1 MKTFAQLKRDI
12 VEGVKIKTI
21 LNNIKPEKNGEIR
34 KIGKVQSNAIA
45 FEIPEEQQKP
55 NIWGEIQTLSWLWWG
70 KASQYEYEENVFKI
84 FDNNKNLCFVYEI
97 LEDSKK

>member
-12 VEGVKIKTI
+12 KEGSLIKTI

-45 FEIPEEQQKP
+45 FETIK
-55 NIWGEIQTLSWLWWG
+55 GKLSWLWWG
-70 KASQYEYEENVFKI
+70 KASQYEYEGNIFKV

-97 LEDSKK
+97 MEE

>member
-12 VEGVKIKTI
+12 KEGSLIKTI

-34 KIGKVQSNAIA
+34 KVGKVQSNAIA
-45 FEIPEEQQKP
+45 FEIPKEQQKT
-55 NIWGEIQTLSWLWWG
+55 NIWGEVQILSWLWWG
-70 KASQYEYEENVFKI
+70 KASQYEYQDNIFKV

-97 LEDSKK
+97 MEE